1 MILTT
6 PSGRLVKAWL
16 TEIEDGAREQAEHLA
31 DLPFTFRQPA
41 LMPDAHKGYG
51 MPIGGVLATVGVVIP
66 NAVGV
71 DVGCG
76 LVYCETD
83 LPAVSVTPY
92 ALKGVMAEIR
102 GSIPVGMT
110 HRALPADLEGWT
122 PAGVV
127 TEGQAAAATFQAGT
141 LGGGNHFI
149 EIQRTSGGKLAAMIH
164 SGSRNLGMRVANHYN
179 AIAKDLNA
187 KWHSAP
193 PADWDLAFLPEDSDE
208 GRAYLAEMDA
218 SVSFALLNRT
228 LMMDQVCAILAE
240 QLGVSIPGRAAYLHS
255 PHNFVRKE
263 HHYGRNVWVHRKGAT
278 TADAGRLCII
288 PGSQGTA
295 SYIGAG
301 LGNPEAFL
309 SCSHGAGRRM
319 GRKAAQR
326 DLDLAAEQAKMDALG
341 ILHAVRGKG
350 DLDEAPGAY
359 KDIDEVMANQAD
371 LVQIVD
377 RLTPMAVVKG

>member
-1 MILTT
+1 MIFTT
-6 PSGRLVKAWL
+6 TTGRVVKAWL

-41 LMPDAHKGYG
+41 LMPDAHQGYG
-51 MPIGGVLATVGVVIP
+51 MPIGGVLATSGAIIP

-71 DVGCG
+71 DIGCG
-76 LVYCETD
+76 MVYCETD
-83 LPAVSVTPY
+83 MMAETVAPD
-92 ALKGVMAEIR
+92 ALKVALGEIR
-102 GSIPVGMT
+102 KAIPVGMT
-110 HRALPADLEGWT
+110 HHKYAVDLEGWN

-127 TEGQAAAATFQAGT
+127 TEGQAKAATFQAGT

-149 EIQRTSGGKLAAMIH
+149 EIQRTSAGKIAVMIH
-164 SGSRNLGMRVANHYN
+164 SGSRNLGLRVANHYN
-179 AIAKDLNA
+179 TIAKNLNA
-187 KWHSAP
+187 RWRSSVP
-193 PADWDLAFLPEDSDE
+193 PEWDLAFLPEDSNE
-208 GRAYLAEMDA
+208 GQAYLAEMNA
-218 SVSFALLNRT
+218 SVAFALLNRT
-228 LMMDQVCAILAE
+228 LMMDRVCEILAE
-240 QLGVSIPGRAAYLHS
+240 NLGIAMPERVAYFTS

-263 HHYGRNVWVHRKGAT
+263 HHFGHNVWVHRKGAT
-278 TADAGRLCII
+278 LADEGRVCII

-295 SYIGAG
+295 SYLGVG
-301 LGNPEAFL
+301 LGNPESFM

-341 ILHAVRGKG
+341 ILHAVRAKN

-371 LVQIVD
+371 LVQVTE
-377 RLTPMAVVKG
+377 RLTPLAVVKG